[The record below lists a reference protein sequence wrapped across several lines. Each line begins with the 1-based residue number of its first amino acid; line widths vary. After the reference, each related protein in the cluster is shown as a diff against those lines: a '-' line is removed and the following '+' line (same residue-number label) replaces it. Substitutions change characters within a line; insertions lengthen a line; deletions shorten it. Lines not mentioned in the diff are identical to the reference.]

1 MGNAIYYIAIMW
13 WIVQKFSPSQSGVIM
28 GAMFVF
34 DILPTIIIGPFSGVL
49 ADRMS
54 RKTLVVLSDAT
65 RGVLMLWLAYLAY
78 TNSLTFLWI
87 YTIAFLMG
95 TGSAFFSPALQATLP
110 NIVPDSH
117 LTKANSLYS
126 LEIQITQMAGPA
138 LGGFLIGFLGIP
150 FVFALNG
157 VSFIISAF
165 TEIFINFRQK
175 LKEKKAQKPTKFFS
189 DLKEGLKF
197 LYSQKTLFWF
207 VIIFSLMNFAGA
219 PVDIVLTK
227 QVKNVYHLGA
237 MEFGYIGSLFAAG
250 MIVGGFVLSVL
261 PELKKK
267 HNAIVFSSIV
277 SGLLLSILG
286 MIPYLSLLIIA
297 FVIGICMS
305 ITNVLGSVVEQRIIP
320 NEKRGR
326 VFGVLSTLTTAL
338 MPISYA
344 LIGSVSS
351 VLSNTVIF
359 FSLGSMIVILAFLLY
374 AVPKIKEI

>member
-1 MGNAIYYIAIMW
+1 MDLHNSLSHGHRIGLL
-13 WIVQKFSPSQSGVIM
+13 QSSPSS
-28 GAMFVF
+28 
-34 DILPTIIIGPFSGVL
+34 
-49 ADRMS
+49 
-54 RKTLVVLSDAT
+54 
-65 RGVLMLWLAYLAY
+65 
-78 TNSLTFLWI
+78 NS
-87 YTIAFLMG
+87 
-95 TGSAFFSPALQATLP
+95 SLP
-110 NIVPDSH
+110 NIVPNDH

-126 LEIQITQMAGPA
+126 IGIQITQMAGPA

-157 VSFIISAF
+157 ASFIISAF

-175 LKEKKAQKPTKFFS
+175 LKEKRAQKPTKFFS

-227 QVKNVYHLGA
+227 QIKNVYHLDA

-250 MIVGGFVLSVL
+250 MIIGGFALSLL

-267 HNAIVFSSIV
+267 HNAIAFSSIV

-286 MIPYLSLLIIA
+286 MVSYLSLLIIA

-305 ITNVLGSVVEQRIIP
+305 ITNVLGPVVEQRIIP

-359 FSLGSMIVILAFLLY
+359 LSLGSMIVVLAFLLY